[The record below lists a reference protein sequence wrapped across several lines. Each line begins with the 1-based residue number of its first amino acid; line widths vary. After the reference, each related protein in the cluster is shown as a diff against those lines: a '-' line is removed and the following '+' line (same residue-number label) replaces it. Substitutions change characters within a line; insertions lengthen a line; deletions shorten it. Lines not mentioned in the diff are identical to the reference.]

1 VIDTRTVT
9 DSLTELL
16 ATATEQAVG
25 KGRRPDNAARLAHYY
40 IVYFITRTTTGAP
53 FSDLNEDA
61 ELTYQV
67 TSVSG
72 PDPDDPTSFGT
83 QNQLQ
88 WLDDAARRAVLGR
101 NPATGAWLHPMTIPG
116 ARVTGRR
123 AAGEQGES
131 PDPGDAIMS
140 SAQRFTFTVSS
151 P

>member
-1 VIDTRTVT
+1 MIDTRTVT
-9 DSLTELL
+9 DSLIALL
-16 ATATEQAVG
+16 AAASGKSVG
-25 KGRRPDNAARLAHYY
+25 KGRRPDGVEELSDYY

-72 PDPDDPTSFGT
+72 PDPTDPASYGT
-83 QNQLQ
+83 QDQLQ
-88 WLDDAARRAVLGR
+88 WLDDTARRAILGR
-101 NPATGAWLHPMTIPG
+101 NPANGAWLHAMSISG

-131 PDPGDAIMS
+131 PDAADAIMS
-140 SAQRFTFTVSS
+140 SAQRFTFSVTS